1 MKTSKLLAAAVIS
14 LCLAGT
20 ALAAADPAQYVLTQ
34 PVYNKVMAV
43 QKEVEKAGLKEE
55 DDDGEDLDTV
65 DDIVKMI
72 ESKPAAKAILARHGV
87 SPKDY
92 ALTVLAVFHAGFH
105 VAMEPQMDKQGQ
117 AKLMAGYTKAQQQN
131 IVFMRAQKK

>member
-55 DDDGEDLDTV
+55 DDGEDLETV
-65 DDIVKMI
+65 EAIVKMI
-72 ESKPAAKAILARHGV
+72 ESKPAAKAILARHGGA
-87 SPKDY
+87 PKDY

>member
-1 MKTSKLLAAAVIS
+1 MRSCTSS
-14 LCLAGT
+14 T
-20 ALAAADPAQYVLTQ
+20 AHAAADPAQYVLTQ

-43 QKEVEKAGLKEE
+43 QKDVEKAGLKQE
-55 DDDGEDLDTV
+55 DDDGEDLETV
-65 DDIVKMI
+65 EEIVQMI
-72 ESKPAAKAILARHGV
+72 ESKPAAKAILTRHGV

-92 ALTVLAVFHAGFH
+92 ALTVLAVVHAGFH

-131 IVFMRAQKK
+131 IVFMRGQKK